1 MTFFSHFRISF
12 RRKLMFSYTL
22 LLVLILIGVALTR
35 YFEVR
40 GRLSDRVEGD
50 LHETVDNAV
59 AMVTAA
65 SDLSLRN
72 YLRGITENNLALVN
86 FYYGRFR
93 AGEFEESQ
101 AKKLV
106 AGIMAEQ
113 KIGRSGYT
121 YCLQSNGKLARYSS
135 FQNEEDLGELPYIR
149 EQLKRKEGYMAY
161 DWRDSAEGKSTPKAM
176 YMGYFEPW
184 DWIVTSMAFRTEFAD
199 LININDF
206 VPALHTMKPYAGDA
220 IAIYIMDGLG
230 RYLISSELAAGGE
243 AVSGHAD
250 ALRVSSMLKERAGL
264 LRHVQEN
271 AVTGEARTYVEYF
284 VYVPEYD
291 WIISAGGYEDELYVH
306 LDRLTRDLFI
316 FIGIG
321 TVLVLILSWLLGAH
335 LTRPLDRL
343 GEQMRAAAKGNFN
356 ARVVP
361 ESDDELG
368 EMAEDF
374 NRLMLSMTEQA
385 YSLEKMVD
393 GRTSE
398 YQEQVER
405 LQILAKEYQASEKM
419 ASDKVGMFFELLDS
433 IPNLIC
439 YRSRE
444 GRFTGCNEAYAR
456 IFLGV
461 PRHAVVGRT
470 LEDFPDTFS
479 PELTAQIHNSDL
491 KLYSEQTES
500 VGINLTVKCA
510 DGAVR
515 TFYRIIGPIR
525 DTQGNINGVV
535 TVLTDIG
542 DFVEPGEPVN

>member
-1 MTFFSHFRISF
+1 MTFLRHSRTSL
-12 RRKLMFSYTL
+12 RRKLMLSYTL
-22 LLVLILIGVALTR
+22 LLVLILVGIALTR

-40 GRLSDRVEGD
+40 ARLSDRVDEE
-50 LHETVDNAV
+50 LHETVDNTV
-59 AMVTAA
+59 AMVTVA

-72 YLRGITENNLALVN
+72 YLRGITENNLALVE
-86 FYYGRFR
+86 FYYNRFR
-93 AGEFEESQ
+93 AGELEESQ
-101 AKKLV
+101 AKRMA

-113 KIGRSGYT
+113 KIGRSGHT
-121 YCLQSNGKLARYSS
+121 YCLQSNGKLARSSS
-135 FQNEEDLGELPYIR
+135 FQNEKDLGELPYIR

-161 DWRDSAEGKSTPKAM
+161 DWRDNAEGKATPKTL
-176 YMGYFEPW
+176 YMRYFEPW
-184 DWIVTSMAFRTEFAD
+184 DWIVTSMAYRTEFAD
-199 LININDF
+199 LIDISDF
-206 VPALHTMKPYAGDA
+206 MPALHTMKPHDGED
-220 IAIYIMDGLG
+220 ISIYIMDGLG
-230 RYLISSELAAGGE
+230 RYLISSELEAGGE

-250 ALRVSSMLKERAGL
+250 SLLVSSMLKERAGL
-264 LRHVQEN
+264 LRHVREN

-291 WIISAGGYEDELYVH
+291 WIISAGGYEDELYAP

-316 FIGIG
+316 FTGVG
-321 TVLVLILSWLLGAH
+321 AVLALVLSWMLGAH
-335 LTRPLDRL
+335 LTRPLERL
-343 GEQMRAAAKGNFN
+343 RVQMRAAARGNFN

-361 ESDDELG
+361 ESGDELG

-393 GRTSE
+393 GRTAE
-398 YQEQVER
+398 YQDQVDR
-405 LQILAKEYQASEKM
+405 LQTLARECQASEKM

-479 PELTAQIHNSDL
+479 PELTAQIYNSDL
-491 KLYSEQTES
+491 KLYSEQAEY

-515 TFYRIIGPIR
+515 TFYRIIAAIR

>member
-1 MTFFSHFRISF
+1 MTFLRHPRISL

-22 LLVLILIGVALTR
+22 LLVLILVGIALAR

-40 GRLSDRVEGD
+40 ARLADRVEEE
-50 LHETVDNAV
+50 LHETVDNTV
-59 AMVTAA
+59 ATVTVA

-72 YLRGITENNLALVN
+72 YLRGVTENNLALVE
-86 FYYGRFR
+86 FYYNRFR

-106 AGIMAEQ
+106 AGILAEQ
-113 KIGRSGYT
+113 KIGQSGYT
-121 YCLQSNGKLARYSS
+121 YCLQSNGKLAKYSS
-135 FQNEEDLGELPYIR
+135 FQNEKDLGELPYIR

-161 DWRDSAEGKSTPKAM
+161 NWRDSAEGRITPKALFM
-176 YMGYFEPW
+176 RYFKPW
-184 DWIVTSMAFRTEFAD
+184 DWIVTSMAYRTEFAD
-199 LININDF
+199 LMDINDF
-206 VPALHTMKPYAGDA
+206 MPALHTMKPSGGEAV
-220 IAIYIMDGLG
+220 AIYIMDGLG
-230 RYLISSELAAGGE
+230 RYLTSSELEAGGE
-243 AVSGHAD
+243 AVSGQAD
-250 ALRVSSMLKERAGL
+250 SLLVSSMLKERAGL
-264 LRHVQEN
+264 FRHAREN
-271 AVTGEARTYVEYF
+271 AVTGETRTYVEYF

-291 WIISAGGYEDELYVH
+291 WIISAGGYEDELYAP

-316 FIGIG
+316 FTAAGI
-321 TVLVLILSWLLGAH
+321 VLALVLSWLLGAH

-343 GEQMRAAAKGNFN
+343 KEQMRAAARGNFN

-361 ESDDELG
+361 ESGDELG

-393 GRTSE
+393 GRTAE
-398 YQEQVER
+398 YQDQVER
-405 LQILAKEYQASEKM
+405 LQTLARECQASEKM

-461 PRHAVVGRT
+461 PRHGVVGRT

-479 PELTAQIHNSDL
+479 PELTARIYNGDL
-491 KLYSEQTES
+491 KLYSEQAEL
-500 VGINLTVKCA
+500 VGITLTVKCA

-515 TFYRIIGPIR
+515 TFYRITAPIR

-542 DFVEPGEPVN
+542 NFVEPGDPVN